1 MSKVL
6 LEGLPPIAGP
16 GARLLIVGSMPGAE
30 SLRQQRYYAH
40 PRNAFWPMLGAWMG
54 LSAEARYEERC
65 HALVNAG
72 IALWDVI
79 GACVRPG
86 SLDAAIE
93 PGTVRA
99 NDFATFFVAHPG
111 IARVLCNGATAHE
124 AFRRL
129 VLPGLALGP
138 PVLKLPSTSPANAGM
153 SLAAKR
159 ERWFAALACIRS
171 T

>member
-1 MSKVL
+1 MSTL
-6 LEGLPPIAGP
+6 LLKGLPPIAGP
-16 GARLLIVGSMPGAE
+16 DARLLILGSMPGAE

-40 PRNAFWPMLGAWMG
+40 PRNAFWPILGDWLG
-54 LSAEARYEERC
+54 LPAQAAYEERC
-65 HALVNAG
+65 QALTHAG

-93 PGTVRA
+93 PDSIRV
-99 NDFATFFVAHPG
+99 NDFAAFFAAHPR
-111 IARVLCNGATAHE
+111 IARVSCNGSTAHA
-124 AFRRL
+124 AFRRHA
-129 VLPGLALGP
+129 LPGLPAP
-138 PVLKLPSTSPANAGM
+138 PVLERLPSTSPAHAGM

-159 ERWFAALACIRS
+159 ERWFAALDCIRS